1 MAILSSTFAFWLYI
15 DEVSSS
21 NDSANDIP
29 QSNDMDLGDIELE
42 FSLCSEDD
50 EVMNHYGTK
59 TYNNDISSN
68 DSKGSCGY
76 GNGIDDLVHESDLE
90 DEENTAR
97 QNSLIESQAE
107 EGSSEE
113 STVSINDIVFAM
125 SELEEEDPISSVH
138 DIDSSYRSESSS
150 YSDQL

>member
-1 MAILSSTFAFWLYI
+1 
-15 DEVSSS
+15 
-21 NDSANDIP
+21 
-29 QSNDMDLGDIELE
+29 MDLEDIELE

-68 DSKGSCGY
+68 DSKGSY
-76 GNGIDDLVHESDLE
+76 GNGIDGLVHESDLE

-97 QNSLIESQAE
+97 QNSLVESQAE

-113 STVSINDIVFAM
+113 SSVSINDIVITM

-138 DIDSSYRSESSS
+138 DTDSSYRSESSS
-150 YSDQL
+150 